1 MDNRKSIIFK
11 QIGVKIAYFRT
22 VRGLTQNSLAN
33 KINIS
38 LNTLGKIERGKYNK
52 NLSISMLF
60 DIAEG
65 LQIDMV
71 LLLTF
76 TEDEKRVWLEEAD
89 KID

>member
-11 QIGVKIAYFRT
+11 QIGAKIAYFRT
-22 VRGLTQNSLAN
+22 VRGLTQNLAN

>member
-1 MDNRKSIIFK
+1 
-11 QIGVKIAYFRT
+11 
-22 VRGLTQNSLAN
+22 
-33 KINIS
+33 
-38 LNTLGKIERGKYNK
+38 
-52 NLSISMLF
+52 MLF

-76 TEDEKRVWLEEAD
+76 TEDEKKVWLEEAA

>member
-1 MDNRKSIIFK
+1 
-11 QIGVKIAYFRT
+11 
-22 VRGLTQNSLAN
+22 
-33 KINIS
+33 
-38 LNTLGKIERGKYNK
+38 
-52 NLSISMLF
+52 MLF

>member
-11 QIGVKIAYFRT
+11 QIGTKFAYFRT

>member
-11 QIGVKIAYFRT
+11 QIGAKIAYFRT
-22 VRGLTQNSLAN
+22 VRGLTQNLLAN

-60 DIAEG
+60 DILKVCKLIWSYYLHLQKMKKEFG
-65 LQIDMV
+65 LRKQI
-71 LLLTF
+71 
-76 TEDEKRVWLEEAD
+76 K
-89 KID
+89 

>member
-11 QIGVKIAYFRT
+11 QIGAKIAYFRT

-38 LNTLGKIERGKYNK
+38 LNTLGKIERDKYNK

>member
-11 QIGVKIAYFRT
+11 QIGAKIAYFRT
-22 VRGLTQNSLAN
+22 VRGLTQNSLAS

-52 NLSISMLF
+52 NLSISML
-60 DIAEG
+60 
-65 LQIDMV
+65 DMV

-76 TEDEKRVWLEEAD
+76 TEDEKKVWLEEAA

>member
-1 MDNRKSIIFK
+1 
-11 QIGVKIAYFRT
+11 
-22 VRGLTQNSLAN
+22 
-33 KINIS
+33 
-38 LNTLGKIERGKYNK
+38 
-52 NLSISMLF
+52 MLF

-76 TEDEKRVWLEEAD
+76 TEDEKKVWLEEAD